1 MRNNMRKTLLYF
13 LMLFGPWLSAQEFC
27 KTTKVLS
34 DWFAKNPQLRSN
46 FETGRT
52 KLRQLD
58 KLSPGN
64 TNIKPVAAALFTVPV
79 VFHILHTGG
88 NECISDAQVQ
98 DAVSILTRDY
108 NKLNADTANVVSA
121 FKNLIGNPRIEFQL
135 ATRDPNG
142 NCTNGIIRH
151 WDANTY
157 WDWDFSNYIYTWPN
171 TRYLNIYVVKSLGGQ
186 AAGYTFLPG
195 SGIPP
200 NVDAIVVE
208 SNYVG
213 SIGTSSSFTSR
224 VLTHEAGHWFGLDHV
239 WGWNNVGTICGDDGI
254 MDTPI
259 TKGFTSCNLGNS
271 AICNPPA
278 VENLQ
283 NYMDYSYCENMFTIG
298 QAQWMQNVIVD
309 STLGR
314 DYLSDPANLFA
325 TGITNPGINCKPGLD
340 IQALPGLN
348 ACTGKSLTLRSF
360 TWNAIP
366 TSYSWTAGS
375 GAVITNPGASITTIV
390 FNSVGQTSVSCV
402 VSTPAGTATQSLVIN
417 VTPGISNVA
426 ASQNESFENNSIAL
440 PSNWTI
446 LNPNTPS
453 EMWTKSSV
461 DGMNGTKCMF
471 VPGENM
477 IAGSLEILESPSY
490 DFMNNPGAIF
500 TFKYAYARQH
510 PTHNDIFKVQ
520 ASKNCGASWT
530 DIYVPG
536 AAALCQNSG
545 NIDPILF
552 HPFATQWKTYN
563 ITNHPNFF
571 PFKTED
577 NVRFRFYFEE
587 DVDGTGYGNRF
598 YLDDISFE
606 TPAGINELSRSYG
619 LLLYPNPS
627 HAAFIL
633 ELTLSEPSHLNLK
646 ILNSLGEIAVE
657 NDIKQAEIGTQK
669 ITINDDLVLTPG
681 IYILQVQVNGKSMSR
696 KIVVN

>member
-1 MRNNMRKTLLYF
+1 MKKNLFYF
-13 LMLFGPWLSAQEFC
+13 LILAGHQLFAQEYC
-27 KTTKVLS
+27 KTTEVLNE
-34 DWFAKNPQLRSN
+34 WFTKNPQLKAS
-46 FETGRT
+46 FEAGRA

-58 KLSPGN
+58 KVSSGSAHA
-64 TNIKPVAAALFTVPV
+64 KPLATAMFTVPV

-108 NKLNADTANVVSA
+108 NKLNADTANVVTP
-121 FKNLIGNPRIEFQL
+121 FKNIVGNVKIEFQL

-157 WDWDFSNYIYTWPN
+157 WDWDFSNYIYTWPS
-171 TRYLNIYVVKSLGGQ
+171 TKYLNVYVVKSLGGQ

-208 SNYVG
+208 SSYVG
-213 SIGTSSSFTSR
+213 SIGTGSSFTSR
-224 VLTHEAGHWFGLDHV
+224 VLTHEAGHWFGLEHV
-239 WGWNNVGTICGDDGI
+239 WGWNNVGTTCGDDGI
-254 MDTPI
+254 TDTPI

-271 AICNPPA
+271 AVCSPPTI
-278 VENLQ
+278 ENLQ
-283 NYMDYSYCENMFTIG
+283 NYMDYSYCENMFTKG

-309 STLGR
+309 PTLGR

-325 TGITNPGINCKPGLD
+325 TGITNPGTNCKPELD
-340 IQALPGLN
+340 IQVLPGLD
-348 ACTGKSLTLRSF
+348 ACTGKTLTLKSF
-360 TWNAIP
+360 TWNATP
-366 TSYSWTAGS
+366 TSYSWTAGN
-375 GAVITNPGASITTIV
+375 GAMISNSTASVTSIMFT
-390 FNSVGQTSVSCV
+390 SVGPVTVGCQ
-402 VSTPAGTATQSLVIN
+402 VSTPAGSAAKSLTIN
-417 VTPGISNVA
+417 VTPGTPNVA
-426 ASQNESFENNSIAL
+426 NSQSESFENNSVTL
-440 PSNWTI
+440 PANWTV

-453 EMWTKSSV
+453 ELWTKSNV
-461 DGMNGTKCMF
+461 EGVNGTKCMY

-490 DFMNNPGAIF
+490 DFKNNPGAIF

-520 ASKNCGASWT
+520 ASKNCGASWS
-530 DIYVPG
+530 DIYLPG

-545 NIDPILF
+545 NIDPALF
-552 HPFATQWKTYN
+552 HPSASQWKTYN

-571 PFKTED
+571 PFKAED

-587 DVDGTGYGNRF
+587 DVNGTGYGNRF

-606 TPAGINELSRSYG
+606 TPAGVNELSKSYG
-619 LLLYPNPS
+619 FQLYPNPTNG
-627 HAAFIL
+627 AINL
-633 ELTLSEPSHLNLK
+633 EVTLSETSHLNVK
-646 ILNSLGEIAVE
+646 VLNSLGQIIIE
-657 NDIKQAEIGTQK
+657 NDLKGSIAGTQK
-669 ITINDDLVLTPG
+669 LTLNNNQILFPG
-681 IYILQVQVNGKSMSR
+681 IYIVQIQVNDKIMTR
-696 KIVVN
+696 KIVID